1 MNEQDRD
8 YGAWRGES
16 SSLPQPSTP
25 PPEAWQI
32 ESATTAPLKMPPPKF
47 DARSNTAPLPP
58 KRGPLAPN
66 GTANFPPPDAQGKRL
81 TTTSRA
87 RFTSP
92 DKTSPSAK
100 KAPQRRALAD
110 PSRLRTV
117 REVLETITLTILMF
131 MVFRFAVQNYRVD
144 GHSMVPTLQDQQYI
158 LVDKAAYLFHAPER
172 GDVIVFAYPV
182 DPTQDYVKRIIGIP
196 GDRVQVDQAGV
207 VSVNGVK
214 LNEPYISVSPDPYA
228 PTDMILRANQY
239 FVLGDNRGDSSD
251 SRVWGPVPRQ
261 NIIGKA
267 SMVYWPLTAL
277 HFIPGESAVFGAVK
291 P

>member
-8 YGAWRGES
+8 HWAWRGES
-16 SSLPQPSTP
+16 SSLPQPATP
-25 PPEAWQI
+25 PPEAWQV
-32 ESATTAPLKMPPPKF
+32 ESATTAPLKIPPPKI
-47 DARSNTAPLPP
+47 DARSATAPLPQ
-58 KRGPLAPN
+58 KSGPIAPS
-66 GTANFPPPDAQGKRL
+66 GTEKPSSPHAQSKRL
-81 TTTSRA
+81 TTIPGA
-87 RFTSP
+87 RYTAP

-100 KAPQRRALAD
+100 KSPQRRALAQ
-110 PSRLRTV
+110 PARLRMV

-144 GHSMVPTLQDQQYI
+144 GHSMSPTLQDQQYI
-158 LVDKAAYLFHAPER
+158 LVDKAAYLFHAPQR
-172 GDVIVFAYPV
+172 GDIIVFAYPV

-196 GDRVQVDQAGV
+196 GDQVQVDQNGV
-207 VSVNGVK
+207 VSVNGVR
-214 LNEPYISVSPDPYA
+214 LNEPYISASPDPYA
-228 PTDMILRANQY
+228 PTNTVLRANQY

-267 SMVYWPLTAL
+267 SVVYWPLTAL